1 MFRLK
6 SLFRFLAVWLGII
19 PILSINS
26 AAAFAAEKPEI
37 FVQTG
42 HASPVE
48 FLAVDKYE
56 RYLVSV
62 EDAMGGKYLKI
73 WEISSGKEIRTI
85 KIHYSVRV
93 RDVYFTGSE
102 KFAVVFEK
110 SIEIYNIHGEKIE
123 KIDLPTKVNDKT
135 FITKNREFFYTV
147 NASNDVHFYDIKD
160 GSEIKIPEAEKS
172 SSGLV
177 SLGFGFSGV
186 FTYKGETQYVI
197 YDENL
202 KLRSKGIFKGIVLGG
217 KTDPN
222 SKFLYEIQASSF
234 RSYSLDTG
242 ELLCSINLRKP
253 REPIPG
259 KVYPENR
266 REFFHF
272 SVLPDGRVIFD
283 YSTEAAKLGTGEN
296 KKLSIIKYLDNCLYK
311 EKSYTLNNVTS
322 YVFSK
327 TYPGFLIHGHYNG
340 NVKMLDL
347 NTGTEIKSF
356 GVKPV
361 VFKYIYSVD
370 GKLLNMETEYSTG
383 EKRSTL
389 TFNLWNIKEGKLEK
403 SESSSTGIYK
413 KIIYPSDKDI
423 SRPGALEWEKRE
435 RERWFLSDPD
445 VYYSK
450 IPKNFFTNDYKK
462 NEAYT
467 DISQGHIFMFQL
479 KDRNYSA
486 SKEGHA
492 LVLYDPST
500 KSEIAKLYAFTDG
513 EWVVITP
520 EGYFNAS
527 PNGAKHLNVRVGNNV
542 YGVDQF
548 YSKFYRPELVKL
560 ALAGKEIPKGEMLTD
575 IASQKPAPAVEIL
588 SPRSGITVSDDM
600 IKITVKLKDNGG
612 GIGNVNVYLNGS
624 QIANDTRGVVIK
636 GKESSSEKALDFNI
650 SLMEGNNDI
659 KIIAFNK
666 EGSMESIPATLSVFS
681 KVVLQKPNL
690 YAIVVGIN
698 EYKNKNISLNYAVS
712 DAKAFAETLKATA
725 KTLFEN
731 INAKLLISSD
741 ETTKESIQKA
751 FEEIRTRVKP
761 NDLFVFYN
769 ASHGVIDIVED
780 QEQYYLLTSNV
791 LLLSSRH
798 IGKDAMSQK
807 ELIQLIGAI
816 PAQKKLIILDT
827 CHAGKAGKEITVAL
841 LQQTRGLTESTAI
854 KLLQRAVGSTVFSAS
869 SDTQQALEGYKGH
882 GLFTYV
888 LMEGLQGKADMN
900 KDGFIKVN
908 ELADYVEERVITL
921 SEQVFKRQQTPTNQI
936 GVNFPI
942 GKVK

>member
-1 MFRLK
+1 MSDAGTHILLYDEGTDSFSIFDALAGKELK
-6 SLFRFLAVWLGII
+6 I
-19 PILSINS
+19 PIALDKNKLAQITYITFLPSSKEILSVDQSGDIELWDIRSGGKIRTFNKS
-26 AAAFAAEKPEI
+26 SELVISRPSNHAF
-37 FVQTG
+37 
-42 HASPVE
+42 S
-48 FLAVDKYE
+48 VDG
-56 RYLVSV
+56 RYLALTVGGSVQLWDISTGAIVWSPTEPSLAPFDISSVSFSPDGRYIAQLQGGRIKLLDV
-62 EDAMGGKYLKI
+62 NTGNVIKVFSETDEKAISIRGDLVKFSPDSKHIIAPDSTLSYLHLWNINEEKRTMLFSGDLSLMTSLAFSPDGKYVVVGGMDGTTRLWDI
-73 WEISSGKEIRTI
+73 ATGKEI
-85 KIHYSVRV
+85 
-93 RDVYFTGSE
+93 
-102 KFAVVFEK
+102 AQ
-110 SIEIYNIHGEKIE
+110 
-123 KIDLPTKVNDKT
+123 
-135 FITKNREFFYTV
+135 FI
-147 NASNDVHFYDIKD
+147 S
-160 GSEIKIPEAEKS
+160 
-172 SSGLV
+172 
-177 SLGFGFSGV
+177 
-186 FTYKGETQYVI
+186 
-197 YDENL
+197 
-202 KLRSKGIFKGIVLGG
+202 
-217 KTDPN
+217 
-222 SKFLYEIQASSF
+222 
-234 RSYSLDTG
+234 
-242 ELLCSINLRKP
+242 
-253 REPIPG
+253 
-259 KVYPENR
+259 
-266 REFFHF
+266 
-272 SVLPDGRVIFD
+272 
-283 YSTEAAKLGTGEN
+283 
-296 KKLSIIKYLDNCLYK
+296 
-311 EKSYTLNNVTS
+311 
-322 YVFSK
+322 
-327 TYPGFLIHGHYNG
+327 
-340 NVKMLDL
+340 
-347 NTGTEIKSF
+347 
-356 GVKPV
+356 
-361 VFKYIYSVD
+361 
-370 GKLLNMETEYSTG
+370 
-383 EKRSTL
+383 
-389 TFNLWNIKEGKLEK
+389 
-403 SESSSTGIYK
+403 
-413 KIIYPSDKDI
+413 
-423 SRPGALEWEKRE
+423 
-435 RERWFLSDPD
+435 
-445 VYYSK
+445 
-450 IPKNFFTNDYKK
+450 
-462 NEAYT
+462 
-467 DISQGHIFMFQL
+467 
-479 KDRNYSA
+479 
-486 SKEGHA
+486 
-492 LVLYDPST
+492 
-500 KSEIAKLYAFTDG
+500 FTDG

-527 PNGAKHLNVRVGNNV
+527 PNGAKHLNVRVGNNI
-542 YGVDQF
+542 YGIDQF

-575 IASQKPAPAVEIL
+575 VASQKPAPAVEIL
-588 SPRSGITVSDDM
+588 SPRSGITVSEDM

-612 GIGNVNVYLNGS
+612 GIGDVNVYLNGS

-666 EGSMESIPATLSVFS
+666 EGSMESIPAILSVFS

-712 DAKAFAETLKATA
+712 DAKAFTETLKATA

-751 FEEIRTRVKP
+751 FEKIRTRVKP

-888 LMEGLQGKADMN
+888 LNEGLQGKADMN

>member
-1 MFRLK
+1 M
-6 SLFRFLAVWLGII
+6 
-19 PILSINS
+19 
-26 AAAFAAEKPEI
+26 
-37 FVQTG
+37 
-42 HASPVE
+42 
-48 FLAVDKYE
+48 
-56 RYLVSV
+56 
-62 EDAMGGKYLKI
+62 
-73 WEISSGKEIRTI
+73 
-85 KIHYSVRV
+85 
-93 RDVYFTGSE
+93 
-102 KFAVVFEK
+102 
-110 SIEIYNIHGEKIE
+110 
-123 KIDLPTKVNDKT
+123 
-135 FITKNREFFYTV
+135 IT
-147 NASNDVHFYDIKD
+147 
-160 GSEIKIPEAEKS
+160 
-172 SSGLV
+172 
-177 SLGFGFSGV
+177 
-186 FTYKGETQYVI
+186 
-197 YDENL
+197 
-202 KLRSKGIFKGIVLGG
+202 
-217 KTDPN
+217 
-222 SKFLYEIQASSF
+222 
-234 RSYSLDTG
+234 
-242 ELLCSINLRKP
+242 
-253 REPIPG
+253 
-259 KVYPENR
+259 
-266 REFFHF
+266 
-272 SVLPDGRVIFD
+272 
-283 YSTEAAKLGTGEN
+283 
-296 KKLSIIKYLDNCLYK
+296 
-311 EKSYTLNNVTS
+311 
-322 YVFSK
+322 
-327 TYPGFLIHGHYNG
+327 
-340 NVKMLDL
+340 
-347 NTGTEIKSF
+347 
-356 GVKPV
+356 
-361 VFKYIYSVD
+361 
-370 GKLLNMETEYSTG
+370 
-383 EKRSTL
+383 
-389 TFNLWNIKEGKLEK
+389 
-403 SESSSTGIYK
+403 
-413 KIIYPSDKDI
+413 
-423 SRPGALEWEKRE
+423 
-435 RERWFLSDPD
+435 
-445 VYYSK
+445 
-450 IPKNFFTNDYKK
+450 KK
-462 NEAYT
+462 NENYT
-467 DISQGHIFMFQL
+467 NISQGHIFIFVS
-479 KDRNYSA
+479 KERNYNDR
-486 SKEGHA
+486 KEGHA
-492 LVLYDPST
+492 LVLYNPST

-588 SPRSGITVSDDM
+588 SPRSGITVSDDR

-612 GIGNVNVYLNGS
+612 GIGDVSIYLNGS

-666 EGSMESIPATLSVFS
+666 EGSMESIPAILSVFS

-841 LQQTRGLTESTAI
+841 LQQTRGLTESTAV

-888 LMEGLQGKADMN
+888 LNEGLQGKADMN

>member
-1 MFRLK
+1 LHKTSLAKKVFI
-6 SLFRFLAVWLGII
+6 SLFLFAFFLTPAI
-19 PILSINS
+19 
-26 AAAFAAEKPEI
+26 AAEKPEI

-42 HASPVE
+42 HASSVE
-48 FLAVDKYE
+48 FLDVDKNE
-56 RYLVSV
+56 KYLVSV
-62 EDAMGGKYLKI
+62 ENARDGKYLKI

-85 KIHYSVRV
+85 KNYSVRV
-93 RDVYFTGSE
+93 MNVYFTGSE
-102 KFAVVFEK
+102 EFAVVSEK

-123 KIDLPTKVNDKT
+123 KIDLPIVEVYDKT
-135 FITKNREFFYTV
+135 FITKNREFFYTIDAFR
-147 NASNDVHFYDIKD
+147 NVHFYDIKD
-160 GSEIKIPEAEKS
+160 GSEIKVPEAD
-172 SSGLV
+172 GLV
-177 SLGFGFSGV
+177 SLGFGFFGV
-186 FTYKGETQYVI
+186 FFVNEKGELQYVI

-202 KLRSKGIFKGIVLGG
+202 KLRSKGIFKDIVVGG
-217 KTDPN
+217 EIDPN
-222 SKFLYEIQASSF
+222 SKFLYTDYTGRNRKEKTTTFSL
-234 RSYSLDTG
+234 YSLDTG
-242 ELLCSINLRKP
+242 ELLCSINR
-253 REPIPG
+253 REPISG
-259 KVYPENR
+259 EVYPEK
-266 REFFHF
+266 RERFHF
-272 SVLPDGRVIFD
+272 SVLPDGRIIFD
-283 YSTEAAKLGTGEN
+283 YSTWAAKPGTGEN
-296 KKLSIIKYLDNCLYK
+296 KKLSVIKFLDNCMYK
-311 EKSYTLNNVTS
+311 EKNYTLNNVTS

-327 TYPGFLIHGHYNG
+327 THPGFLIHGHYNG
-340 NVKMLDL
+340 NIKMLDL

-361 VFKYIYSVD
+361 VFENIYSVD
-370 GKLLNMETEYSTG
+370 GKLLNMETEYSIE

-413 KIIYPSDKDI
+413 KKIYDEDI
-423 SRPGALEWEKRE
+423 KGE
-435 RERWFLSDPD
+435 RERWSLSDPD

-450 IPKNFFTNDYKK
+450 IPKNFFENDYKK
-462 NEAYT
+462 NENYNN
-467 DISQGHIFMFQL
+467 ISQGHIFMFQRT
-479 KDRNYSA
+479 DWNYSA
-486 SKEGHA
+486 SKEGPA
-492 LVLYDPST
+492 LVLYNPST

-527 PNGAKHLNVRVGNNV
+527 PNGAKHLNVRIGNNV
-542 YGVDQF
+542 YGIDQF
-548 YSKFYRPELVKL
+548 YSKFYRPELVQL
-560 ALAGKEIPKGEMLTD
+560 ALAGKELPKGESLTD
-575 IASQKPAPAVEIL
+575 VLAKKPAPSIRIMSPQSGTVDKDTITL
-588 SPRSGITVSDDM
+588 SV
-600 IKITVKLKDNGG
+600 KITDSGG
-612 GIGNVNVYLNGS
+612 GVGSVNVYLNGS
-624 QIANDTRGVVIK
+624 QVANDTRGVIIK
-636 GKESSSEKALDFNI
+636 GKESDNEKLLSFTIPLIDGQNEI
-650 SLMEGNNDI
+650 RV
-659 KIIAFNK
+659 IAFNK
-666 EGSMESIPATLSVFS
+666 EGSMESNPAAINIIS
-681 KVVLQKPNL
+681 KAMLQKPNL

-698 EYKNKNISLNYAVS
+698 TYKNQSISLTYAVP
-712 DAKAFAETLKATA
+712 DAKAFAETLKAAA

-731 INAKLLISSD
+731 INVKLLISSG

-751 FEEIRTRVKP
+751 LVEIRTRVKP

-888 LMEGLQGKADMN
+888 LNEGLQGKADMN

-908 ELADYVEERVITL
+908 ELADYVEEKVITL

-942 GKVK
+942 GKVR